1 MLLADACRAGFG
13 AVRRSKRLLAWSALT
28 TGFASLPLAV
38 FVARQVDAQGARRPD
53 STEVA
58 RFLDPDFFADV
69 RSANPSF
76 DADAI
81 ALVVVSLI
89 LAFALRPLLWG
100 GYAGISATKKRL
112 TFAKFVREGG
122 NTYWKFLRISAVCV
136 FLVGAVSV
144 ALKPLLDTVERFA
157 LTEPTEVA
165 ATNART
171 VAQVIV
177 FLALCLPAMIADYA
191 RVGIRMRRRPG
202 VLAEFGRSAMFVF
215 QHPFRTSGFY
225 LIGLALEVAVVAVFV
240 VLIRMAD
247 GAYVA
252 TSLVVLV
259 LGQLLVALREATRLF
274 HLAGAWTIR
283 EAEERPAPVRP
294 VHPEGDGDD
303 LLDKP
308 LPWHVG

>member
-13 AVRRSKRLLAWSALT
+13 AVRRSKRLLACSALT
-28 TGFASLPLAV
+28 TGLAGLPLAV

-53 STEVA
+53 ATEVA

-76 DADAI
+76 DADAV
-81 ALVVVSLI
+81 ALVVVSI
-89 LAFALRPLLWG
+89 VLAFAVRPLLWG
-100 GYAGISATKKRL
+100 GYAGIAATKKRL

-122 NTYWKFLRISAVCV
+122 NTYWKFLRISAVG
-136 FLVGAVSV
+136 LVLLFAVSV
-144 ALKPLLDTVERFA
+144 GLKPLLDTVERFA
-157 LTEPTEVA
+157 LSEPTEIA
-165 ATNART
+165 ARNART
-171 VAQVIV
+171 VAQVIA
-177 FLALCLPAMIADYA
+177 FLALCVPAMIADYA
-191 RVGIRMRRRPG
+191 RVGVRMRRRPG

-225 LIGLALEVAVVAVFV
+225 LIGLALEAAAIAAMVL
-240 VLIRMAD
+240 LIRMAD

-252 TSLVVLV
+252 TSVVVLV

-283 EAEERPAPVRP
+283 EAEERPAPRRP
-294 VHPEGDGDD
+294 AEPESQGDD

-308 LPWHVG
+308 LPWHVS